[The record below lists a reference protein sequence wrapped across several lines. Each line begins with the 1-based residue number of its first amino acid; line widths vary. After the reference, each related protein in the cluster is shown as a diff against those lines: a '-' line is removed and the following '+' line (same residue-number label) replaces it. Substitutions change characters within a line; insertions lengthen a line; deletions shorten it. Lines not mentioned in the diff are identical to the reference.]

1 MTRFD
6 QYLTKRANFRK
17 KNKGFINFLPK
28 QDMKVD
34 KYIIICLLLE
44 KLTQKMPNNVEVD
57 KNCFRARLVV
67 RLASEISIICPD
79 GEIFIDRVPI

>member
-1 MTRFD
+1 MQCTLGRNKKE
-6 QYLTKRANFRK
+6 QKRSS
-17 KNKGFINFLPK
+17 LSK
-28 QDMKVD
+28 QVVEVD
-34 KYIIICLLLE
+34 DYIIICLLLE
-44 KLTQKMPNNVEVD
+44 KVTQKMPNNVEVD

>member
-17 KNKGFINFLPK
+17 KNKGFINFLSK
-28 QDMKVD
+28 QDMEVD
-34 KYIIICLLLE
+34 EYIIICLLLE

-79 GEIFIDRVPI
+79 GEKFIDRVPI